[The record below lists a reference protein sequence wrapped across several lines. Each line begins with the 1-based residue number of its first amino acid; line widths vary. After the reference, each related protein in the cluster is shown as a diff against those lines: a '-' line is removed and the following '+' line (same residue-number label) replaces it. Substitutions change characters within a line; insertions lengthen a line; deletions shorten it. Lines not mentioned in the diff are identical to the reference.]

1 MLLVIYS
8 ELYTYMCANIYDRGV
23 EHLYKKHFQQFDI
36 HTKVGYIGGNTTDPD
51 YRKVADN
58 THLLYTYDFN
68 I

>member
-1 MLLVIYS
+1 
-8 ELYTYMCANIYDRGV
+8 MCANIYDRGV